1 MATLDEVISYFTDPT
16 ATGYTPEKTLIF
28 ALIFVASVY
37 VTYEMLKKFKIK
49 VDYKLVLGIIPYI
62 LLAGALRVT
71 QDAGVFSTWWLIT
84 PGMYFT
90 AFTII
95 LVALLLSILLERK
108 FGIPYFKI
116 FFIIGLLA
124 FAVIVSLLQFV
135 NSTGLILV
143 SLFYLPWTIIL
154 YKVRWGIANKLVTMA
169 QMFDATA
176 TYVAIQY
183 FGYYEQHYV
192 PSIFINIFS
201 PVAFIFLK
209 IAGIVAILFLIDR
222 FKGDNEFNNY
232 IKLMMGILGLA
243 TGTRDFLRLLALV

>member
-1 MATLDEVISYFTDPT
+1 MATLDEVISYFTNPT

-49 VDYKLVLGIIPYI
+49 VDYKLGLGIIPYI

-84 PGMYFT
+84 PGMALT
-90 AFTII
+90 AFTLIV
-95 LVALLLSILLERK
+95 VALLFSILLERK
-108 FGIPYFKI
+108 FGISYFKT

-124 FAVIVSLLQFV
+124 FAVIVSLLNFA

-143 SLFYLPWTIIL
+143 SIIFLPWTIIL

-192 PSIFINIFS
+192 PSIFINVFS
-201 PVAFIFLK
+201 PISFIFLK
-209 IAGIVAILFLIDR
+209 IVGIVAILLLIDR

-232 IKLMMGILGLA
+232 IKLMIGILGLG